1 MPGSPGT
8 PRPANRANEVNA
20 INNINDIS
28 DISDLH
34 LSPNVSNINL
44 DDYDLGSIGEFDGAL
59 SLTESDIER
68 IANT

>member
-1 MPGSPGT
+1 
-8 PRPANRANEVNA
+8 
-20 INNINDIS
+20 
-28 DISDLH
+28 L
-34 LSPNVSNINL
+34 SNINL